1 MTHIRRK
8 KKFSSDLRSD
18 LLQRD
23 FSNFSRIG
31 KIEQVFPERGRCS
44 IRWLDKPGIRHE
56 VEMTQGAYKSFEM
69 PEKGAVVLVAFDHH
83 ERARIIRYINLGHA
97 DRVQH
102 IKSLPKLKE
111 GEKFFEVGG
120 SYIYMRRKGD
130 IVIST
135 ANQGYF
141 ILENS
146 SGTLKSETVNWKVTT
161 EAGIIYSGI
170 IKRFVDDGSGSRSN
184 EIITN
189 VAGDDL
195 TEFRIR
201 LVETA
206 DGALGL
212 SGIEDPLV
220 DIAVGTF
227 VNDEGVIVNKID
239 EDTTAN
245 PTKELVARISLKSGI
260 TIFID
265 KEGRLSIEG
274 AIININKAEVDT
286 DDADVALGLET
297 ASTKGKKG
305 QHVAREHDEVSV
317 PISNSFSDEDHTELT
332 VISTANLTA
341 LQTLAAAIMSPAGP
355 CSLNPAL
362 LSDPSLK
369 LKGSITAGA
378 ENVLVGDE

>member
-1 MTHIRRK
+1 MSLIRRK
-8 KKFSSDLRSD
+8 KKFPSDLRSD
-18 LLQRD
+18 LIQKD

-44 IRWLDKPGIRHE
+44 IRWLDKPGIRHD
-56 VEMTQGAYKSFEM
+56 VEMTQAAYKSFEM

-83 ERARIIRYINLGHA
+83 ERARIIRYINLGHE
-97 DRVQH
+97 DRIQN

-141 ILENS
+141 IIENS
-146 SGTLKSETVNWKVTT
+146 TGTLKSETVNWKVTT
-161 EAGIIYSGI
+161 EAGVIYSGI
-170 IKRFVDDGSGSRSN
+170 IKRFVDDGTGTRSN

-189 VAGDDL
+189 VEGDDL

-212 SGIEDPLV
+212 KGIEDPLV

-227 VNDEGVIVNKID
+227 VDDEGVIVNKID

-245 PTKELVARISLKSGI
+245 PTKELVARIALKSGI

-286 DDADVALGLET
+286 DDADVTLGLET
-297 ASTKGKKG
+297 ASTKGNKG
-305 QHVAREHDEVSV
+305 QHVAREHDEVSI
-317 PISNSFSDEDHTELT
+317 PISNSFVDEDHTELAD
-332 VISTANLTA
+332 ISAENLIA
-341 LQTLAAAIMSPAGP
+341 LQTLAAAIMSPNGP